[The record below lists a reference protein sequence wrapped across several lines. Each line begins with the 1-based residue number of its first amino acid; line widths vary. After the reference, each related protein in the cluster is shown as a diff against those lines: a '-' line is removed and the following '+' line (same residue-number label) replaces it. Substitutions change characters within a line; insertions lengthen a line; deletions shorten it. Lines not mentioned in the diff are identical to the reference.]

1 MKIILIDNVKG
12 TGKKDEVKEVKDGY
26 GSFLI
31 KNKKAVL
38 YSTKSNEVLNT
49 QIKDRNDKEEQLI
62 LECTNIKNKLEKDT
76 LEFLVKTGN
85 DGKVFGSI
93 SSKQIS
99 EELKEK
105 GYNIDKKLIDREN
118 LNTLGSHTVTIN
130 LHKKVAAHLNV
141 VLKAGGK

>member
-99 EELKEK
+99 EELKKK
-105 GYNIDKKLIDREN
+105 GYTIDKKLIDREN
-118 LNTLGSHTVTIN
+118 LNTLGSHTVTNN
-130 LHKKVAAHLNV
+130 LHKKVVAHLNV

>member
-38 YSTKSNEVLNT
+38 YSTKSKEVLNT

-99 EELKEK
+99 EELKKK
-105 GYNIDKKLIDREN
+105 GYTIDKKLINAEN

-130 LHKKVAAHLNV
+130 LHKKVVVNLNV

>member
-12 TGKKDEVKEVKDGY
+12 TGKKDEVKEVN

-99 EELKEK
+99 EELKKK

-130 LHKKVAAHLNV
+130 LHKKVVAHLNV